1 MSQEK
6 ASLHK
11 AVMVSEVME
20 LLQPR
25 AGGRYLD
32 ATLGGGTHSEE
43 LLKLSAP
50 DGCVLSMDVDPTALN
65 RARGRQNAYGQRW
78 QIVEA
83 NFRHLKE
90 VAEKSGW
97 VPFDGMLFDLGL
109 SSDELADP
117 SKGLSFQVDGP
128 LDMRLGPKAN
138 EDGLTAAA
146 IVNRWSERELTEFIR
161 AYGEEKFAARIARA
175 IVDRRRQKPIMSTL
189 DLASLIKTSV
199 PNLRTAIHPATRTF
213 QALRIAVNDELAA
226 LKSALDQADA
236 VLAPNGTI
244 AVISFHSLEDRIVK
258 QTFKKFVGYQITK
271 KPIRPN
277 QAETKTNPRARS
289 AKLRA
294 AHKNATKQTNL
305 CHGRTRLL

>member
-6 ASLHK
+6 ATVHK
-11 AVMVSEVME
+11 AVMVSEAME
-20 LLQPR
+20 ALQPR

-32 ATLGGGTHSEE
+32 ATLGGGTHSME

-50 DGCVLSMDVDPTALN
+50 DGCVLSLDVDPTALG
-65 RARGRQNAYGQRW
+65 RAQQQNVYGKRW
-78 QIVEA
+78 QIVES
-83 NFRHLKE
+83 NFSHLKE

-97 VPFDGMLFDLGL
+97 MPFDGILFDLGL

-117 SKGLSFQVDGP
+117 SKGLSFQIDGP

-138 EDGLTAAA
+138 DDGLTAAT
-146 IVNRWSERELTEFIR
+146 IVNSWSEHELTEFIR

-175 IVDRRRQKPIMSTL
+175 IVERRRLKPILSTL
-189 DLASLIKTSV
+189 DLANLIKASV
-199 PNLRTAIHPATRTF
+199 PNLHAAIHPATRTF
-213 QALRIAVNDELAA
+213 QALRIAVNDELAV
-226 LKSALDQADA
+226 LRSALDQADEI
-236 VLAPNGTI
+236 LAPNGTI

-258 QTFKKFVGYQITK
+258 QTFKKFVGYQISK

>member
-6 ASLHK
+6 ATVHK
-11 AVMVSEVME
+11 AVMVSEAME
-20 LLQPR
+20 ALQPR

-32 ATLGGGTHSEE
+32 ATLGGGRHSME

-50 DGCVLSMDVDPTALN
+50 DGCVLSLDVDPTALS
-65 RARGRQNAYGQRW
+65 RAQEQNVYGKRW
-78 QIVEA
+78 QIVES
-83 NFRHLKE
+83 NFSHLKE
-90 VAEKSGW
+90 VAEKFGW
-97 VPFDGMLFDLGL
+97 MPFDGILFDLGL

-117 SKGLSFQVDGP
+117 SKGLSFQIDGP

-138 EDGLTAAA
+138 DDGLTAAT
-146 IVNRWSERELTEFIR
+146 IVNSWSEHELTEFIR

-175 IVDRRRQKPIMSTL
+175 IVERRRQKPIVSTL
-189 DLASLIKTSV
+189 DLANLIKASV
-199 PNLRTAIHPATRTF
+199 PNLHAAIHPATRTF
-213 QALRIAVNDELAA
+213 QALRIAVNDELAV
-226 LKSALDQADA
+226 LKSALGQADEI
-236 VLAPNGTI
+236 LAPNGTI

-277 QAETKTNPRARS
+277 SAETKINPRARS

>member
-6 ASLHK
+6 ATVHK
-11 AVMVSEVME
+11 AVMVSEAME
-20 LLQPR
+20 ALQPR

-32 ATLGGGTHSEE
+32 ATLGGGTHSME

-50 DGCVLSMDVDPTALN
+50 DGCVLSLDVDPTALS
-65 RARGRQNAYGQRW
+65 RAEQQNVYGKRW
-78 QIVEA
+78 QIVES
-83 NFRHLKE
+83 NFSHLKE

-97 VPFDGMLFDLGL
+97 MPFDGILFDLGL

-117 SKGLSFQVDGP
+117 SKGLSFQIDGP

-138 EDGLTAAA
+138 DDGLTAAT
-146 IVNRWSERELTEFIR
+146 IVNSWSEHELTEFIR

-175 IVDRRRQKPIMSTL
+175 IIERRRQKPIVSTL
-189 DLASLIKTSV
+189 DLANLIKASV
-199 PNLRTAIHPATRTF
+199 PNLHAAIHPATRTF
-213 QALRIAVNDELAA
+213 QALRIAVNDELAV
-226 LKSALDQADA
+226 LKSALDQADEI
-236 VLAPNGTI
+236 LAPNGTI

-258 QTFKKFVGYQITK
+258 QAFKKFVGYQITK

-277 QAETKTNPRARS
+277 SAETKTNPRARS

>member
-1 MSQEK
+1 MSQAK
-6 ASLHK
+6 ATVHK
-11 AVMVSEVME
+11 AVMVSEAME
-20 LLQPR
+20 ALQPR

-32 ATLGGGTHSEE
+32 ATLGGGTHSME

-50 DGCVLSMDVDPTALN
+50 DGCVLSLDVDPIALS
-65 RARGRQNAYGQRW
+65 RAEQQNVYGKRW
-78 QIVEA
+78 QIVES
-83 NFRHLKE
+83 NFSHLKE

-97 VPFDGMLFDLGL
+97 MPFDGILFDLGL

-117 SKGLSFQVDGP
+117 SKGLSFQIDGP

-138 EDGLTAAA
+138 DDGLTAAT
-146 IVNRWSERELTEFIR
+146 IVNSWSEHELTEFIR

-175 IVDRRRQKPIMSTL
+175 IVERRRQKPILSTL
-189 DLASLIKTSV
+189 DLANLIKASV
-199 PNLRTAIHPATRTF
+199 PNLHTVIHPATRTF
-213 QALRIAVNDELAA
+213 QALRIAVNDELAV
-226 LKSALDQADA
+226 LKSALDQADEI
-236 VLAPNGTI
+236 LAPNGTI

-258 QTFKKFVGYQITK
+258 QTFKKFVGYQISK